1 MACGS
6 KFFTATHK
14 RYAQIEE
21 ELLAILYGWGK
32 FKQYLYGKQV
42 QVESDKLHESM
53 FTKGL
58 YKAPPRVQ
66 RMRLQALDL
75 RVAYKPST
83 LHIVDTLSRA
93 YLQEQTQQLLE
104 EEL

>member
-1 MACGS
+1 
-6 KFFTATHK
+6 
-14 RYAQIEE
+14 
-21 ELLAILYGWGK
+21 
-32 FKQYLYGKQV
+32 
-42 QVESDKLHESM
+42 M